1 MDRGARSAQQ
11 GRVGLD
17 GVESGCEAV
26 LYVLRRVE
34 EELVWE
40 GLTKPSPTSRWSRWT
55 DLYPCPITEGDQ

>member
-40 GLTKPSPTSRWSRWT
+40 GLT
-55 DLYPCPITEGDQ
+55 